1 MIREIVVWMD
11 TKFGF
16 SKKKFTLRP
25 RKYKGKQKMVAKE
38 PYEGYKL
45 PKSSKK
51 GQSFI
56 DWNEV
61 IKESVGLT
69 DKQPIKKVKKRR

>member
-1 MIREIVVWMD
+1 
-11 TKFGF
+11 
-16 SKKKFTLRP
+16 
-25 RKYKGKQKMVAKE
+25 MVAKE

-69 DKQPIKKVKKRR
+69 DKQPIKKVKKRRKNKNGSE